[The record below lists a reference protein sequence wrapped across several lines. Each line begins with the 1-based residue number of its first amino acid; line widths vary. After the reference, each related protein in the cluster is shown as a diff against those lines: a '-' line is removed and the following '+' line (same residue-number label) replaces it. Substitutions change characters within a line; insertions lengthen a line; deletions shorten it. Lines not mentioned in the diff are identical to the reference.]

1 MRRTNL
7 LVLVFSFVVT
17 VLPAAA
23 QTLIATVPVEN
34 DAFYLA
40 ANPATNK
47 IYVVNTCG
55 TDPGCGSNSP
65 GTVTVID
72 GVTNTV
78 TATITVG
85 IRAEFL
91 VVNSATN
98 KIYVTNRHDNS
109 VSVING
115 ATNTVI
121 KTISVGS
128 HPTVEDVNPL
138 TNKIYVVNNGNGQ
151 GTTMSVI
158 DGSSDTVTATVT
170 VGNYPQSVAVN
181 SVTNT
186 VYVVNYCGNQFGCNA
201 TPAPGTVSVVDGAS
215 NKVTATVTV
224 GDGPGIVLVDSV
236 TNKIWVQN
244 SCGNTLNC
252 EISGDNSHTIGTV
265 TQIDGVT
272 LATQTATVGQG
283 FGAMA
288 FNSVANQ
295 AYASNGTDN
304 TVTVIDGVT
313 LATQTVNVGT
323 SPADIEVN
331 AATDKIYVCNSG
343 DNTVTQIDGV
353 TLATTT
359 VGVGSVPVEA
369 WVNPVTNRIYV
380 SNVGDNTVSV
390 IGGPAPTA
398 LQFISVVPPCRLVD
412 TRNANGE
419 FGGPSLQGQQTRY
432 FPIPSNNSCNI
443 PSSAVAY
450 SLNVTVVPQGPL
462 GYLTVWPT
470 GEVQP
475 TVSTL
480 NSTDGRVKAN
490 AAIVP
495 AGYQGAVSF
504 FVTNTTDLVLDID
517 GYFAAPS
524 GATLAFYPLTPCRVA
539 DTRNADGPLGGPYLM
554 AKTNRDFPVLEASA
568 CNIPSSAQAYSLN
581 FTAAPHGFLGYLTVC
596 PTPSDPSQNCP
607 LVSTLNSYGGQVTA
621 NAAIVPAGTGGEIR
635 TYPSNDT
642 DLIIDINGYFG
653 APGQG
658 GLSLY
663 PAVPCRVLDTRPN
676 AFQFELSPPVDVRN
690 SACSTPSAS
699 QGYVFNATVVPQ
711 GPLDYLALWP
721 DGENQPVVSTL
732 NAYDGVISSNM
743 AIVPAGATNGKVD
756 AYANPVHKSDP
767 TDLTNLI
774 LDISGYFAP

>member
-7 LVLVFSFVVT
+7 LVLLFSFVVT

-304 TVTVIDGVT
+304 TMTVIDGVT

-495 AGYQGAVSF
+495 AGNNAVSVY
-504 FVTNTTDLVLDID
+504 VTNTTDLVLDID
-517 GYFAAPS
+517 GYSAP
-524 GATLAFYPLTPCRVA
+524 ATSSSLAFYPLPPCRVA
-539 DTRNADGPLGGPYLM
+539 DTRDPKQTAGLGPPYLSGGGE
-554 AKTNRDFPVLEASA
+554 RDFPILGATT
-568 CNIPSSAQAYSLN
+568 CNIPNTAQAYSLN
-581 FTAAPHGFLGYLTVC
+581 FTAVPHEPLGYLTTW
-596 PTPSDPSQNCP
+596 PAGQPQP
-607 LVSTLNSYGGQVTA
+607 LVSTLNSITGTVVA
-621 NAAIVPAGTGGEIR
+621 NAAVVQAEPGTGKIAVFP
-635 TYPSNDT
+635 TNDI
-642 DLIIDINGYFG
+642 DLVIDINGYF
-653 APGQG
+653 APAGQG

-663 PAVPCRVLDTRPN
+663 PSAPCRVLDTRLVGGL
-676 AFQFELSPPVDVRN
+676 FVGTLPVNVVG
-690 SACSTPSAS
+690 SVCAPSNTA
-699 QGYVFNATVVPQ
+699 QAYVLNATVVPAA
-711 GPLDYLALWP
+711 PLGYLTLWP
-721 DGENQPVVSTL
+721 DGEGRPEVSTL
-732 NAYDGVISSNM
+732 NAIDGAVTSNM
-743 AIVPAGATNGKVD
+743 AIVPTNNGSIDAFATN
-756 AYANPVHKSDP
+756 P
-767 TDLTNLI
+767 TQLI
-774 LDISGYFAP
+774 LDISSYFGP